1 MFIDA
6 KAMMHVSD
14 RHPDNS
20 DSERPVPMGFIIRV

>member
-20 DSERPVPMGFIIRV
+20 DSERPVPMGLIISV

>member
-20 DSERPVPMGFIIRV
+20 DSERHVHMGLIISV